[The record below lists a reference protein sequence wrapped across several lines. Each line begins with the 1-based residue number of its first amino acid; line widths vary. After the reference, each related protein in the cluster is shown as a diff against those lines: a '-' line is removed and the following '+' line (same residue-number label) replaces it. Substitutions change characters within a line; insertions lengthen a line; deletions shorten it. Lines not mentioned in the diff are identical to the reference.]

1 MSSKDLIPGYSFKVT
16 FDGIVFGFSK
26 VSNISGSIDIN
37 TIVNGGVNDSPVIQ
51 RMPKRTPDM
60 LVFEKG
66 LYTSVKDMAFSVFK
80 EGRKIDSISINVL
93 RNGKTVRMFFATGG
107 IVVRREYSP
116 LDSINGGV
124 FLEYL
129 QVAHTGI
136 TEIPLPLGM

>member
-1 MSSKDLIPGYSFKVT
+1 MEKKRIVLVSHNDRRGGAAIVT
-16 FDGIVFGFSK
+16 YRLMKTLQSLGHEA
-26 VSNISGSIDIN
+26 
-37 TIVNGGVNDSPVIQ
+37 
-51 RMPKRTPDM
+51 DM